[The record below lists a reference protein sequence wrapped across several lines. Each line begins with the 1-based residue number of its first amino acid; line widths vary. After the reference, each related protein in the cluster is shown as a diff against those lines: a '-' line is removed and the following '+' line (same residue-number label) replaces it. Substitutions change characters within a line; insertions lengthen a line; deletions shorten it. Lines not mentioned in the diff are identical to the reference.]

1 MNNYELKTKIEKILN
16 SNIEHI
22 PYEGTEVDKEAII
35 DELFELI
42 KFIKN
47 GL

>member
-1 MNNYELKTKIEKILN
+1 MNDYELKTKIEEILN
-16 SNIEHI
+16 NNMEEV
-22 PYEGTEVDKEAII
+22 PYEGTEVDKQGII

-42 KFIKN
+42 KN